1 MTSEDQVVM
10 SDNLSDDNDEDYV
23 DVTSLSEELS
33 NSW

>member
-10 SDNLSDDNDEDYV
+10 SDNLSDENDEDYV